1 MNLWSPQLRVGIDI
15 GNNSIKL
22 IALNKKN
29 NSLFKISIS
38 ELVGENRAQA
48 PNEINE
54 YIIKEAVNE
63 LLANLPSKKAVFNI
77 ALSVPYNNLFVIQI
91 PLVNDTEIKQAIY
104 WDLGALL
111 PDPVDQYEFDFQV
124 LNRDRKAK
132 LITLIIGAVPKKNI
146 DTVLKSLEK
155 MANKIPVIEIDML
168 ASLDLFL
175 ATEYDNTDT
184 IGFLQL
190 GAEQSTYTIIS
201 QNQTPAFLSL
211 PFGGN
216 MLDTIISNQLS
227 ISFIAANEYRQSGE
241 LYRQIYQKSESA
253 ASLEKEIPKA
263 IVEFTKSLIQ
273 FNARYFHTTG
283 EAVSKIYA
291 TGGLLND
298 RFIVEVLQTDR
309 FFINLPCQF
318 WEPLSAHLENG
329 EFESIDKFTYAS
341 ALGVALRD

>member
-1 MNLWSPQLRVGIDI
+1 MNLLSPQLRVGIDI

-29 NSLFKISIS
+29 NTVYRVEASNLIGDRLAH
-38 ELVGENRAQA
+38 EPQD
-48 PNEINE
+48 INNTTVKSV
-54 YIIKEAVNE
+54 IGDMLQDI
-63 LLANLPSKKAVFNI
+63 PCKKAIFNV
-77 ALSVPYNNLFVIQI
+77 AVSVPYNNLFVIQI
-91 PLVNDTEIKQAIY
+91 PLINDSEIRQAIY

-132 LITLIIGAVPKKNI
+132 QITLIIGAVPKKNI
-146 DTVLKSLEK
+146 ETILKSLEK
-155 MANKIPVIEIDML
+155 LTNKIPVIEIDML
-168 ASLDLFL
+168 AALDLFL
-175 ATEYDNTDT
+175 ATEYDNTNT
-184 IGFLQL
+184 IGFLQI

-201 QNQTPAFLSL
+201 QNQNPAFLSL

-216 MLDTIISNQLS
+216 MLDTIISSHLG
-227 ISFIAANEYRQSGE
+227 ISFIAATEYRESGE
-241 LYRQIYQKSESA
+241 LYRKISQKSKSETSI
-253 ASLEKEIPKA
+253 EKEIPKV
-263 IVEFTKSLIQ
+263 IVAFTKSLIQ
-273 FNARYFHTTG
+273 FNAHFFHNTG

-298 RFIVEVLQTDR
+298 RFIAEVLQIDR

-318 WEPLSAHLENG
+318 WEPLSAYMKNG
-329 EFESIDKFTYAS
+329 ELESIDKFTYAS